1 MKFAWGISG
10 LLAVALGLSAG
21 CAADSSGPEE
31 PPVPGILEVGSDDG
45 EVVKIGG
52 SYLLRKDQEV
62 ERLVVI
68 SGLARIEGTVKDEIV
83 VIAGGAT
90 LAGSAR
96 VQGNVVVLGGTVEV
110 EEGATVR
117 GDLVVL
123 GGGAEVPPG
132 FEPGGE
138 QVSIGTIPAGGMLAE
153 VIPWFTQGLFLGR
166 PIVPSLT
173 WIWAVVA
180 VLALLYLLINFI
192 FSGPVHACAQ
202 ALADKPLSV
211 GLVGMLVL
219 VLIAPLSLML
229 VVSVIGLVLIPFF
242 WVMLLVAGLVG
253 SVGVARWIGT
263 RVLAEESPENRVDA
277 ARSLLIGLALIT
289 LVFMIPVLGFAAW
302 SVLCVL
308 ALGAAATE
316 AFAGLRRENPAA
328 PSPAAPVPPPA
339 PAGSGPVDDK
349 AVESAAQTASQDE
362 RVSADDLS
370 AFQRATFLVRLGAF
384 LIDLA
389 MVAFLTYLLEIGGG
403 KTFLLFLIYRIAHWS
418 WQGTTV
424 GGIICRLRVV
434 RTDGTP
440 IRFTEAAVR
449 GLSSILS
456 TLVVGLGWLWIL
468 WDPERQAWHDKIAG
482 TLVVRVPSD
491 WPR

>member
-1 MKFAWGISG
+1 MKFAWAFSG
-10 LLAVALGLSAG
+10 LLVVALGLSAG
-21 CAADSSGPEE
+21 CGPDSSGPDA

-52 SYLLRKDQEV
+52 NYVLPKDQEV

-68 SGLARIEGTVKDEIV
+68 SGLARIEGTVKDEMV

-110 EEGATVR
+110 EEGATVQR
-117 GDLVVL
+117 DLVVL
-123 GGGAEVPPG
+123 GGGLEVPPG

-138 QVSIGTIPAGGMLAE
+138 QVSIGAFPTGGMLAE

-328 PSPAAPVPPPA
+328 PSPAAPTPPPV

-349 AVESAAQTASQDE
+349 AEESAAQTASQDE

-370 AFQRATFLVRLGAF
+370 AFQRATFFVRLGAF

-389 MVAFLTYLLEIGGG
+389 MVALLDVPPGDRRRKNVSAFPDLSHRTLELAGDDGRWHHLPFARRSHRWNPDPLHRGGG
-403 KTFLLFLIYRIAHWS
+403 
-418 WQGTTV
+418 
-424 GGIICRLRVV
+424 
-434 RTDGTP
+434 
-440 IRFTEAAVR
+440 
-449 GLSSILS
+449 
-456 TLVVGLGWLWIL
+456 
-468 WDPERQAWHDKIAG
+468 AG
-482 TLVVRVPSD
+482 TQQHPFDVGRGIGLALDSLGSGAAGMARQD
-491 WPR
+491 RGNPRGSSPG

>member
-1 MKFAWGISG
+1 MKFAWGVSG
-10 LLAVALGLSAG
+10 LLLVSLGLSAG
-21 CAADSSGPEE
+21 CNADSNGPEA
-31 PPVPGILEVGSDDG
+31 PPIPGVIEVGSDDG

-52 SYLLRKDQEV
+52 NYVLRSDQEV
-62 ERLVVI
+62 ERVVVI
-68 SGLARIEGTVKDEIV
+68 SGLARIEGTVKDELV

-96 VQGNVVVLGGTVEV
+96 VQGNLVVLGGTVEV

-123 GGGAEVPPG
+123 GGGMDVPPG

-153 VIPWFTQGLFLGR
+153 VIPWFTHGLLLGR
-166 PIVPSLT
+166 PIVPSLP

-180 VLALLYLLINFI
+180 VLAVLYLLINFV
-192 FSGPVHACAQ
+192 FPGPVNACAQ
-202 ALADKPLSV
+202 ALEDKPLSV
-211 GLVGMLVL
+211 GLVGVL
-219 VLIAPLSLML
+219 VMLLIAPVSLML
-229 VVSVIGLVLIPFF
+229 VVTVIGLVLIPFF
-242 WVMLLVAGLVG
+242 WVLILVAGLIG
-253 SVGVARWIGT
+253 SVGVARWLGNRIM
-263 RVLAEESPENRVDA
+263 AEESPENRVEA
-277 ARSLLIGLALIT
+277 ARSLLIGVALIT
-289 LVFMIPVLGFAAW
+289 LVCMIPVLGFAAW

-316 AFAGLRRENPAA
+316 AFAGLRKENPAV
-328 PSPAAPVPPPA
+328 PSPAAPLPPVSTGIEPVDDRTAEPAGKTESPNDPA
-339 PAGSGPVDDK
+339 PA
-349 AVESAAQTASQDE
+349 E
-362 RVSADDLS
+362 DLS
-370 AFQRATFLVRLGAF
+370 AFPRATFLNRVGAF
-384 LIDLA
+384 LIDLV

-418 WQGTTV
+418 WRGTTV

-434 RTDGTP
+434 RTDGAP

-456 TLVVGLGWLWIL
+456 TLVAGLGWLWIL
-468 WDPERQAWHDKIAG
+468 WDSERQAWHDKIAG
-482 TLVVRVPSD
+482 TVVVRVPPD